1 MGKIDRVKR
10 RLVSGAVEENV
21 DTLRG
26 FGPWT
31 LKRRRNGL
39 RVWLRRAYLA
49 FLPFTLIGS
58 SWLVFTVT
66 GAVAP
71 PQRPTEATM
80 AAAKSLAAPVSAVDV
95 ATRPPYAE
103 PDQMFE
109 APPTPMSIDAIPLQ
123 VRRVIL
129 DAGHGGS
136 DPGTVSGR
144 LLEKDITL
152 DINRRLRSLLESAG
166 FEVRLTRMADETMAL
181 RERAALANSSSG
193 DIFISVHVNS
203 IRGSRAIRGI
213 ETYYLGPTDDPLLT
227 ELAAS
232 ENRGSGYTL
241 NAYKRLLEQIYT
253 DARQDESRKLAHS
266 IQTGLHGELVRSNP
280 TLANWGVRKAPFVV
294 LVATDMPAIL
304 AEVSCLSNPEEAR
317 LLATGEYRQEIAEA
331 LFKGIVNYAEDREGS
346 NRKGI

>member
-10 RLVSGAVEENV
+10 RLVNGAVEENL
-21 DTLRG
+21 DTMRG
-26 FGPWT
+26 LGPWS
-31 LKRRRNGL
+31 LKGRRSGVG
-39 RVWLRRAYLA
+39 VWLRRAYLA
-49 FLPFTLIGS
+49 FLPFTLIFS
-58 SWLVFTVT
+58 SWLVITVT

-71 PQRPTEATM
+71 PDRPPEALV
-80 AAAKSLAAPVSAVDV
+80 SEAPVAVPAVDI

-109 APPTPMSIDAIPLQ
+109 TPPTPMSIDALPLQ

-136 DPGTVSGR
+136 DPGTVSGK

-152 DINRRLRSLLESAG
+152 DINTRLRTLLEEAK
-166 FEVRLTRMADETMAL
+166 FEVVLTRSTDETIAL
-181 RERAALANSSSG
+181 RDRASMANSSDA
-193 DIFISVHVNS
+193 DIFVSIHVNS

-227 ELAAS
+227 QLAAS

-241 NAYKRLLEQIYT
+241 SAYKRLLEMIYT
-253 DARQDESRKLAHS
+253 DARQDESRKLAQAVQS
-266 IQTGLHGELVRSNP
+266 GLHGELVRTTPS
-280 TLANWGVRKAPFVV
+280 LANWGVRKAPFVV

-304 AEVSCLSNPEEAR
+304 TEVSCLSNPDEAR
-317 LLATGEYRQEIAEA
+317 LLATDEYRQQIAEA
-331 LFKGIVNYAEDREGS
+331 LFKGIVNYTHDREGS
-346 NRKGI
+346 TRKGI

>member
-10 RLVSGAVEENV
+10 RLVSGAVEENL
-21 DTLRG
+21 DTMRG
-26 FGPWT
+26 VGPWI
-31 LKRRRNGL
+31 LKRQRNGV
-39 RVWLRRAYLA
+39 RVWMRRAYLA
-49 FLPFTLIGS
+49 FLPFTLIAS

-71 PQRPTEATM
+71 PERPPELLVASN
-80 AAAKSLAAPVSAVDV
+80 AAASSAAVDI
-95 ATRPPYAE
+95 ATRPPFAE

-109 APPTPMSIDAIPLQ
+109 APPMPMSIDAIPLQ

-136 DPGTVSGR
+136 DPGTVAGR

-152 DINRRLRSLLESAG
+152 DVNRRLRTLLEGAG

-181 RERAALANSSSG
+181 RDRAALANSSSG
-193 DIFISVHVNS
+193 DVFVSIHVNS

-241 NAYKRLLEQIYT
+241 NAYKQLLEKIYT
-253 DARQDESRKLAHS
+253 DARQDESRKLAHAV
-266 IQTGLHGELVRSNP
+266 QNGLHGELVRSNP
-280 TLANWGVRKAPFVV
+280 NLANWGVRKAPFVV

-317 LLATGEYRQEIAEA
+317 LLETGEYRQQIAEA
-331 LFKGIVNYAEDREGS
+331 LFKGIVNYAKDREGS
-346 NRKGI
+346 SQKGI

>member
-10 RLVSGAVEENV
+10 RLVNGAVEENV
-21 DTLRG
+21 DTMRG

-31 LKRRRNGL
+31 LKRRRNSL

-49 FLPFTLIGS
+49 FLPFTLIAS

-71 PQRPTEATM
+71 PARPAESLVATT
-80 AAAKSLAAPVSAVDV
+80 STPITTAPVDT
-95 ATRPPYAE
+95 ATRPSFAE

-109 APPTPMSIDAIPLQ
+109 APPEPMNIDAIPLQ

-152 DINRRLRSLLESAG
+152 DINQRLRRLLESANY
-166 FEVRLTRMADETMAL
+166 EVLLTRTGDETIAL
-181 RERAALANSSSG
+181 RDRALTANSSSA
-193 DIFISVHVNS
+193 DIFVSIHVNS

-241 NAYKRLLEQIYT
+241 STYKQLLEKIYT
-253 DARQDESRKLAHS
+253 DARQDESRKLAHA
-266 IQTGLHGELVRSNP
+266 IQDGLHSELKRSNP
-280 TLANWGVRKAPFVV
+280 DLANWGVRKAPFVV
-294 LVATDMPAIL
+294 LVATEMPAIL
-304 AEVSCLSNPEEAR
+304 AEVSCLSNADEAR
-317 LLATGEYRQEIAEA
+317 KLATEDYRQQIAEA
-331 LFKGIVNYAEDREGS
+331 LFKGITRYADDREGS
-346 NRKGI
+346 SQKGI

>member
-10 RLVSGAVEENV
+10 RLVNGAVEDNV
-21 DTLRG
+21 DIMRG

-31 LKRRRNGL
+31 LRRRRHGL

-49 FLPFTLIGS
+49 FLPFTLIFS

-71 PQRPTEATM
+71 
-80 AAAKSLAAPVSAVDV
+80 AAAPPIDLLAASPSLTPATPVD
-95 ATRPPYAE
+95 TRGRPPFAE

-109 APPTPMSIDAIPLQ
+109 APPTPMNIAAIPLS

-152 DINRRLRSLLESAG
+152 DINLHLRNLLEEAN
-166 FEVRLTRMADETMAL
+166 FEVQLTRTVDETMAL
-181 RERAALANSSSG
+181 RDRASIANTSSA
-193 DIFISVHVNS
+193 DIFVSIHVNS

-241 NAYKRLLEQIYT
+241 NTYRKLLEKIYT
-253 DARQDESRKLAHS
+253 DARQDESRRLA
-266 IQTGLHGELVRSNP
+266 QAVQDGLHGELRRVNP
-280 TLANWGVRKAPFVV
+280 ALANWGVRKAPFVV
-294 LVATDMPAIL
+294 LVATEMPAIL
-304 AEVSCLSNPEEAR
+304 VEVSCLSNADEAKK
-317 LLATGEYRQEIAEA
+317 LATEEYRKQIAAA
-331 LFKGIVNYAEDREGS
+331 LFKGITSYAEAREGS
-346 NRKGI
+346 SQKGI